1 MSIAFVS
8 DPDEG
13 KKKKKGA
20 IALNRITKISKE
32 MCINEIKWEYCQEK
46 TVLIIS

>member
-8 DPDEG
+8 DPDEEEE
-13 KKKKKGA
+13 KKGA